1 MAFHL
6 GVDYRPR
13 GDQAAAIDQLFRGL
27 LDGEKH
33 QTLLGVTG
41 SGKTYTMAQLTREA
55 IAERFSY
62 SLLHVHRM
70 YYGDARI
77 ALKVRQV
84 EAENSIYLMNG
95 HCSNDACIVDLNP

>member
-13 GDQAAAIDQLFRGL
+13 GDQAAAIEQLFRGL

-41 SGKTYTMAQLTREA
+41 FGKTYTMAQLIEKNRA
-55 IAERFSY
+55 AGPWYSPSKKHWSRPIAPSPFGQRAMKGEGQANR
-62 SLLHVHRM
+62 LARW
-70 YYGDARI
+70 YYEGEEF
-77 ALKVRQV
+77 AL
-84 EAENSIYLMNG
+84 
-95 HCSNDACIVDLNP
+95 